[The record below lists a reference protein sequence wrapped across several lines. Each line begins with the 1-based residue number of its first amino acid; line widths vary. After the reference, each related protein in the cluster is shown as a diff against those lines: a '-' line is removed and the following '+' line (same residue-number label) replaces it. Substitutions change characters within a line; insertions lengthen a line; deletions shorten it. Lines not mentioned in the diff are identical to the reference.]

1 MSRKLASQI
10 ALRLGANIVT
20 LLLVSLAAFLLMN
33 FKAPED
39 VARSVLGREI
49 SAAQIARFVESNQLD
64 RPLHTRYLAWIGGLI
79 KGDLGKSI
87 VTGRSVSSDAMTR
100 LGRSL
105 ILAGIAAVLGVGGG
119 ILMGVFLAQIMGTRS
134 DFRLVTSLLVLA
146 SMPEFLIG
154 IALYLVF
161 VIWLGWFPT
170 QSSMAFSFGGFAAR
184 ATTFVLPSTTIAL
197 LLMPHI
203 ARIARVATFEALGAS
218 YVDAARL
225 RGLGERQVR
234 WDHAFR
240 NAAVPLV
247 SAIGTN
253 LVYSISGVVVV
264 DYLFGFP
271 GIGALL
277 VAAIGSG
284 DALTVQGII
293 MMFAVIVA
301 VINIGVDLTLL
312 WLNPRLRLAMS

>member
-20 LLLVSLAAFLLMN
+20 LVLVSLVAFLLMN

-49 SAAQIARFVESNQLD
+49 SAAQIARFVERNQLD

-119 ILMGVFLAQIMGTRS
+119 ILMGVFLAQRMGTRT

-240 NAAVPLV
+240 NAAIPLV

-277 VAAIGSG
+277 VAALGSG